1 MVDPPLLNQIFLS
14 MGFID
19 AYKRWRLAEKGMSS
33 GKKRRTTSASESAMV
48 SSMERSIWMKMLIY
62 PLFTL
67 FTCLIIGLY
76 VADDILFG
84 MDEVRRVLIC
94 IIISAI
100 SICYY
105 HIRHSASVRN
115 GKVVLLFGGVLVHLI
130 LLRASFYFI
139 YTNGWDE
146 DYRLILVPLTFAP
159 MVHSVLL
166 GRHAGLFSALMAGL
180 LGCMLIPVEH
190 IFAFLVISLGAG
202 GVAVALTRNVRRRSD
217 LLRAG
222 VYVGAVTLLLALAF
236 NTIQL
241 QVFTDSQNFPVEGG
255 KLAIALLGGIIT
267 GMVVSGL
274 LPILESI
281 FSITTNI
288 SWLELSD
295 LNHKLL
301 RKLQLEAPGT
311 YHHSMIVA
319 TLSESAAEKIGANAA
334 MCRVCSYFHD
344 IGKINKPNY
353 FIENQGDINPHD
365 DLTPTMSTIII
376 IAHVKDGVDMAIK
389 NKLNPKIIDVIRE
402 HHGTS
407 VMRYFYH
414 KALKQREEAEIKV
427 EQGLENK
434 DDLPEVD
441 IKSYRYPGPGP
452 SSRESGIISLA
463 DIVESA
469 SRSLKKPTPQRI
481 NKLVNELVMERVVAG
496 QMDDSGLTM
505 GEIKTICASFTTT
518 LSSMM
523 HTRID
528 YPDDDNRRKSHE
540 SPVIEKIEIDENL
553 PPDLSLAGKTKLT
566 A

>member
-1 MVDPPLLNQIFLS
+1 

-19 AYKRWRLAEKGMSS
+19 AFKRWRLAEQGMSS
-33 GKKRRTTSASESAMV
+33 GKKRRTITASESAV
-48 SSMERSIWMKMLIY
+48 VNSMERSIWIKLLIY
-62 PLFTL
+62 PIYAALSCLVIVTYDADGVLFGDDEMRRGL
-67 FTCLIIGLY
+67 VCLIL
-76 VADDILFG
+76 
-84 MDEVRRVLIC
+84 
-94 IIISAI
+94 SAI
-100 SICYY
+100 AVFFY
-105 HIRHSASVRN
+105 HIRHSAQVRN
-115 GKVVLLFGGVLVHLI
+115 GKVVLIFGGILVHLA
-130 LLRASFYFI
+130 LVRATFCFVDA
-139 YTNGWDE
+139 NGWNE
-146 DYRLILVPLTFAP
+146 DFKLLLAPLAFAP

-166 GRHAGLFSALMAGL
+166 GRHAGLFSALMVSLFGA
-180 LGCMLIPVEH
+180 MMVPTSE
-190 IFAFLVISLGAG
+190 IFSFFVTNLAAG

-222 VYVGAVTLLLALAF
+222 LYVGAVILLLGLAF
-236 NTIQL
+236 DKIQIYPL
-241 QVFTDSQNFPVEGG
+241 PTGEGFPEEGG
-255 KLAIALLGGIIT
+255 KLAVALFGGVLT

-274 LPILESI
+274 LPILETI
-281 FSITTNI
+281 FTITTNI

-311 YHHSMIVA
+311 YHHSMVVA
-319 TLSESAAEKIGANAA
+319 TLSESAAEKIGANAS

-344 IGKINKPNY
+344 IGKLRKPNY
-353 FIENQGDINPHD
+353 FIENQSDINPHD

-389 NKLNPKIIDVIRE
+389 HKLNPKIIEVIRE

-407 VMRYFYH
+407 VMSYFHH
-414 KALKQREEAEIKV
+414 KAMEQRKEFEKKV
-427 EQGLENK
+427 EKGLENK
-434 DDLPEVD
+434 DDIPDVD
-441 IKSYRYPGPGP
+441 VKSFRYPGPCP

-469 SRSLKKPTPQRI
+469 SRSLKKPSPQRI
-481 NKLVNELVMERVVAG
+481 NKLVNELVMARVIAG

-505 GEIKTICASFTTT
+505 GEIKAICASFAST

-528 YPDDDNRRKSHE
+528 YPEEGGKDSKGQKE
-540 SPVIEKIEIDENL
+540 SPVEKIEVIENL
-553 PPDLSLAGKTKLT
+553 PPDLNLAGKSQAT

>member
-1 MVDPPLLNQIFLS
+1 

-19 AYKRWRLAEKGMSS
+19 AFKRWRLAEQGMSS
-33 GKKRRTTSASESAMV
+33 GKKRRTTSASESAV
-48 SSMERSIWMKMLIY
+48 VNSMDRSIWLKVLIY
-62 PLFTL
+62 PVFAVLSCLVVVTYNADGVLFCDDEMRRGAV
-67 FTCLIIGLY
+67 CLILS
-76 VADDILFG
+76 
-84 MDEVRRVLIC
+84 VL
-94 IIISAI
+94 AVF
-100 SICYY
+100 YY
-105 HIRHSASVRN
+105 HIRHSAQVRN
-115 GKVVLLFGGVLVHLI
+115 SKVLLIFGGVLVNLALI
-130 LLRASFYFI
+130 RATIYFVDA
-139 YTNGWDE
+139 NGWNADF
-146 DYRLILVPLTFAP
+146 RLLLAPLAFAP
-159 MVHSVLL
+159 MIHSVLL
-166 GRHAGLFSALMAGL
+166 GRHAGLFSALMVSLFGS
-180 LGCMLIPVEH
+180 MMVPVTTV
-190 IFAFLVISLGAG
+190 FPFLVISLSAG

-222 VYVGAVTLLLALAF
+222 VYVGSVILLLALAF
-236 NTIQL
+236 DKIHLYPLPT
-241 QVFTDSQNFPVEGG
+241 SEGFPEEGG
-255 KLAIALLGGIIT
+255 KLAAALFGGVLT

-274 LPILESI
+274 LPILETI
-281 FSITTNI
+281 FSITTDI

-311 YHHSMIVA
+311 YHHSMVVA
-319 TLSESAAEKIGANAA
+319 TLSESAAEKIGANAS

-344 IGKINKPNY
+344 IGKLRKPNY
-353 FIENQGDINPHD
+353 FIENQNDINPHD

-389 NKLNPKIIDVIRE
+389 HKLNPKIIEVIRE

-407 VMRYFYH
+407 VMSYFHH
-414 KALKQREEAEIKV
+414 KALEQQKEFEKKV
-427 EQGLENK
+427 EKGLENK
-434 DDLPEVD
+434 DDIPDVD
-441 IKSYRYPGPGP
+441 VKSFRYPGPCP

-481 NKLVNELVMERVVAG
+481 QKLVNELVMARVIAG

-505 GEIKTICASFTTT
+505 GDIKDMCASFAST

-528 YPDDDNRRKSHE
+528 YPDEDGKDSKRQE
-540 SPVIEKIEIDENL
+540 LPVEKIEVVENL
-553 PPDLSLAGKTKLT
+553 PPDLNLAGKSEVP